1 MEAGT
6 QNFLRHC
13 LGVPRG
19 LQVESGG
26 PWVDGF
32 FMEGPVNRAHPTV
45 GFSSIK
51 STGVNRARCL
61 LHAFVTSGN
70 VGPALADA
78 YGRWVF
84 IYLSPRVYLSPRGV
98 RFIAAALVFT
108 GTFVVLVQEE
118 SRETFNM

>member
-1 MEAGT
+1 MEAGAR
-6 QNFLRHC
+6 NFVRHC

-70 VGPALADA
+70 VGPASLDA
-78 YGRWVF
+78 YGRLVF

-98 RFIAAALVFT
+98 YFIAASRVFSR
-108 GTFVVLVQEE
+108 TFVVLAQEE